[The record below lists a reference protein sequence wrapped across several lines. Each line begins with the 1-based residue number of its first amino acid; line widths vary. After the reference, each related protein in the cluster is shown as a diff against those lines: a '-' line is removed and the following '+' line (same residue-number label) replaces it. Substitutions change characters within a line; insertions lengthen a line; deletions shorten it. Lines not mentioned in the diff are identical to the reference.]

1 MAGTTSNSHQQHH
14 HHHHHSNSNNGIRSR
29 TFHVLKNI
37 LSLLFDSL
45 FNSIHKL
52 ISFMYTTRVLYESA
66 PLTKWSKGRL
76 TSMRKKTLIL
86 DLDETLIHSK
96 QADQYGRQLNRA
108 ADSSIVTQEFGNSS
122 LNFRSDSGLIM
133 SVYNTLSQL
142 FNKQPPKTDKKDKPS
157 DRSISTIVLQ
167 VPGMLCQFLHLI
179 LHLSYRQVMSIYS
192 YFNSSYA
199 YQQIKN
205 NPNHRRFQQSSS
217 SSSSASSSS
226 SYSKLTKPDF
236 ILPLVMH
243 RERVNF
249 LVRKRP
255 HVDYFLQQTAQWYDL
270 VIYTASL
277 ELYGSAVIDMLEKDA
292 KVNFKG
298 RYYRQDCIQEGI
310 QSYTKDLRVVNE
322 DLSSSFIIDNSP
334 NAFRYFQ
341 DNAIHIHA
349 FVGAADDDHLLR
361 LLPMLDCLRFCSDVR
376 NILSRRN
383 PK

>member
-1 MAGTTSNSHQQHH
+1 
-14 HHHHHSNSNNGIRSR
+14 
-29 TFHVLKNI
+29 
-37 LSLLFDSL
+37 
-45 FNSIHKL
+45 
-52 ISFMYTTRVLYESA
+52 MYTTRVLYKSA
-66 PLTKWSKGRL
+66 PLTNWSGGRL
-76 TSMRKKTLIL
+76 RSMRKKTLIL

-108 ADSSIVTQEFGNSS
+108 ADSSIVTQEFGSQS
-122 LNFRSDSGLIM
+122 LSFKSDSGMIM

-142 FNKQPPKTDKKDKPS
+142 FTTPPTPLSSQSDSKDKPN
-157 DRSISTIVLQ
+157 RSISTIVLQ
-167 VPGMLCQFLHLI
+167 VPAMFCQFLRLI
-179 LHLSYRQVMSIYS
+179 LHLSYRQIISIYS

-205 NPNHRRFQQSSS
+205 QQNSSS
-217 SSSSASSSS
+217 RSRYSNQNSSTSL
-226 SYSKLTKPDF
+226 KLTKPDF

-277 ELYGSAVIDMLEKDA
+277 ELYGSAVIDMLEKDSN
-292 KVNFKG
+292 VTFKG
-298 RYYRQDCIQEGI
+298 RYYRQDCIQEGV

-322 DLSSSFIIDNSP
+322 DLASSFIIDNSP

-341 DNAIHIHA
+341 DNAIHCHA
-349 FVGAADDDHLLR
+349 FVGQADDDHLLR

-376 NILSRRN
+376 NILSRRS
-383 PK
+383 PKQAFFVCCETRTVDIT

>member
-1 MAGTTSNSHQQHH
+1 M
-14 HHHHHSNSNNGIRSR
+14 
-29 TFHVLKNI
+29 F
-37 LSLLFDSL
+37 
-45 FNSIHKL
+45 
-52 ISFMYTTRVLYESA
+52 
-66 PLTKWSKGRL
+66 
-76 TSMRKKTLIL
+76 
-86 DLDETLIHSK
+86 
-96 QADQYGRQLNRA
+96 
-108 ADSSIVTQEFGNSS
+108 
-122 LNFRSDSGLIM
+122 
-133 SVYNTLSQL
+133 
-142 FNKQPPKTDKKDKPS
+142 
-157 DRSISTIVLQ
+157 
-167 VPGMLCQFLHLI
+167 CQFLHLI
-179 LHLSYRQVMSIYS
+179 LHLSYRQIISIYS

-205 NPNHRRFQQSSS
+205 NNNRHKQSSS
-217 SSSSASSSS
+217 FQSSSTS
-226 SYSKLTKPDF
+226 SKLTKPDF

-349 FVGAADDDHLLR
+349 FVGAADDDHLQKDR
-361 LLPMLDCLRFCSDVR
+361 L
-376 NILSRRN
+376 ILKNDIFLTIS
-383 PK
+383 